1 MEITKYFKA
10 VETGNIKELIKA
22 HQETI
27 DWRKEQIQCNVVKES
42 IRFGER
48 AIELLKA
55 NDIIQYSIE
64 YAKLEIPTPEGKQ
77 AFFIAGHK
85 RHDPDQPT
93 WCQTRIPP
101 TTIKVVIGSEEDVM
115 KWIKENAE
123 RLHGV
128 YGQLEFQEQHQEWN
142 DVKMVVI

>member
-10 VETGNIKELIKA
+10 VEEGNIAALIKS
-22 HQETI
+22 HQDSI
-27 DWRKEQIQCNVVKES
+27 DWRKDQTQCNIVKES
-42 IRFGER
+42 IRFNER

-64 YAKLEIPTPEGKQ
+64 YAKLKIPTNEGEA

-85 RHDPDQPT
+85 RHDPSKPT
-93 WCQTRIPP
+93 WIQSKVP
-101 TTIKVVIGSEEDVM
+101 TTTIHVQLGSEEDVM
-115 KWIKENAE
+115 NWIRNNAD

-128 YGQLEFQEQHQEWN
+128 YGQLEWQEQHAAFD
-142 DVKMVVI
+142 DVHMVVI

>member
-10 VETGNIKELIKA
+10 VKEGNIEMLIKS

-42 IRFGER
+42 IRFSER

-55 NDIIQYSIE
+55 EHIIQYSIE
-64 YAKLEIPTPEGKQ
+64 YAKLPIPTPEGSQ

-85 RHDPDQPT
+85 RHDSNQPT
-93 WCQTRIPP
+93 WLQTRVPP
-101 TTIKVVIGSEEDVM
+101 TTIAVVIGSEEDVIA
-115 KWIKENAE
+115 WIKNNAE

-128 YGQLEFQEQHQEWN
+128 YGQLEYQEQHQEWN

>member
-10 VETGNIKELIKA
+10 VEEGNIAALIKA

-27 DWRKEQIQCNVVKES
+27 DWRKEQVQCNIVKES
-42 IRFGER
+42 IRFSER
-48 AIELLKA
+48 AIELLKV

-64 YAKLEIPTPEGKQ
+64 YAKLPIPTNEGEK

-85 RHDPDQPT
+85 RHDPSKPT
-93 WCQTRIPP
+93 WIQSKVPP
-101 TTIKVVIGSEEDVM
+101 TTIHVQLGSEEDVM
-115 KWIKENAE
+115 NWIRNNAD

-128 YGQLEFQEQHQEWN
+128 YGQLEYQEQHQEWN